1 MYIDNKKEIEILS
14 KNVKII
20 VEFLK
25 NKIMPQLTCHKIYIP
40 YKSCKELLRETYGPD
55 TENENSDKYILVLN
69 EKEAYIIR
77 KNNRGSDSVICNL
90 LNPIITVN
98 TDSITS
104 LLYYWDNNINFQLFT
119 LLNTHK
125 TFKKNIF
132 KEPFVG
138 DMGLPFNE

>member
-1 MYIDNKKEIEILS
+1 MYIDNKKEIEILC
-14 KNVKII
+14 KNINMV

-40 YKSCKELLRETYGPD
+40 YKSCKELLKETYGRN
-55 TENENSDKYILVLN
+55 TENEDFNKYVLVLN
-69 EKEAYIIR
+69 EKEAYII
-77 KNNRGSDSVICNL
+77 KNNNCSSDSVICNL
-90 LNPIITVN
+90 LKPVITVN

-104 LLYYWDNNINFQLFT
+104 LLYYWDNDINFQLST

-125 TFKKNIF
+125 TFKEKIF

-138 DMGLPFNE
+138 DIDLPF